1 MTDDITLPGVLSLVG
16 WAGVLMVR
24 LLAHS
29 WLSGL
34 SPRVLGRSGSLK
46 CAYCALFRRPWEPDT
61 YLPGDV

>member
-34 SPRVLGRSGSLK
+34 SPRVLGRCSDRGVWGVFP
-46 CAYCALFRRPWEPDT
+46 ALQDMC
-61 YLPGDV
+61 